1 MSRPSKK
8 TLPDVDSK
16 SPVRQLKNVDL
27 PAPLGPIRPRMSPCS
42 MVTDAVSTALKL
54 PNAFVTSRASRSMA
68 WFRGN
73 RMRGHFAPLR
83 PKPFDQSQDA
93 ARLKT
98 RDENDD
104 GAIQHESQSR
114 AFAAEQVVGDFLQ
127 WNQYRR
133 TYQGTE
139 QQPRAAKRGHD
150 QYLDGDQDAQ
160 AGLRIDKTEHHRV
173 ERARNAGEAGAE
185 HERVELGA
193 ARRRAEGAGRPF
205 GIPDRA
211 EVESHPAIRHPPGD
225 SEREREHGQEQV
237 VVRQRRDEREV
248 EDISG
253 HSGAAQSEI

>member
-42 MVTDAVSTALKL
+42 MVTEAVSTALKL

-68 WFRGN
+68 WFRGY
-73 RMRGHFAPLR
+73 RMRGHFAPLG

-114 AFAAEQVVGDFLQ
+114 AFAAEQVVGEFLQ

-139 QQPRAAKRGHD
+139 QQPRAPSAAMISI
-150 QYLDGDQDAQ
+150 L
-160 AGLRIDKTEHHRV
+160 TEIRMP
-173 ERARNAGEAGAE
+173 
-185 HERVELGA
+185 
-193 ARRRAEGAGRPF
+193 RP
-205 GIPDRA
+205 
-211 EVESHPAIRHPPGD
+211 D
-225 SEREREHGQEQV
+225 SGSTKPN
-237 VVRQRRDEREV
+237 
-248 EDISG
+248 II
-253 HSGAAQSEI
+253 A